1 MLTATSTPKLLPLI
15 SHPLARRL
23 GIYTPTPGILTV
35 LTVRPVHLRYQLSA
49 AADRTAIHNTILC
62 WKDLSAKRT
71 NDEIAQKT
79 RHRGVQ
85 HSFLILYLGSSRL
98 RSCIMST
105 LSSVPAFQSGPDF
118 VHVFLRLALLSGII
132 VTLLLLRRPP
142 RDKAGNV
149 VPPGPKGLPLLGEFL
164 LHRPATYSLCAF

>member
-23 GIYTPTPGILTV
+23 GIYTNTRYTDSTYRAPGAPQV
-35 LTVRPVHLRYQLSA
+35 PA